1 MSLMAKAKYE
11 LFCDAKLQVCYD
23 VQRTWYQLFKIRED
37 ISISEKN
44 IEILKIIER
53 LALVKFKAAPSEIPG
68 TVSSN
73 QVISSG
79 SVSDINTG
87 SSGMKKMGSVPDNS
101 ASSSSNQVTQS
112 MQTGSMNSSSVNSGL
127 TDIYRIQIETGDLEN
142 NISFLKN
149 QGNTIMA
156 QFNTYLNRHVTTP
169 VFTSEKI
176 TADSLELS
184 LDAISDSI
192 VTNNPML
199 NMLDYEKQSGE
210 AREKM
215 VSRMGYPMMGLGLNY
230 SIISKTQF
238 PMGSPS
244 MNGKDMIMPMV
255 VLTLPIHRKK
265 YDAMEEEA
273 ELLKSAAIQ
282 NYQAVSNSLQTEY
295 FQAIG
300 LYHDARRRIKLY
312 NNQYQLASKSLNL
325 LMKSFSVSGS
335 TLTDVLRVRQQT
347 LDYEL
352 KQVDAIADLNT
363 AVAWLNRLGNLEI
376 KGNKW
381 K

>member
-1 MSLMAKAKYE
+1 
-11 LFCDAKLQVCYD
+11 
-23 VQRTWYQLFKIRED
+23 
-37 ISISEKN
+37 
-44 IEILKIIER
+44 
-53 LALVKFKAAPSEIPG
+53 
-68 TVSSN
+68 
-73 QVISSG
+73 
-79 SVSDINTG
+79 
-87 SSGMKKMGSVPDNS
+87 
-101 ASSSSNQVTQS
+101 
-112 MQTGSMNSSSVNSGL
+112 
-127 TDIYRIQIETGDLEN
+127 
-142 NISFLKN
+142 
-149 QGNTIMA
+149 
-156 QFNTYLNRHVTTP
+156 
-169 VFTSEKI
+169 
-176 TADSLELS
+176 
-184 LDAISDSI
+184 
-192 VTNNPML
+192 
-199 NMLDYEKQSGE
+199 MLDYEKQSGE